1 MQAYAVGL
9 SWVLV
14 APYMT
19 GCGPYYIL
27 AIPAEVCSHKGP
39 CVACAYA
46 LWVSPAK
53 AVVKFLVVK
62 LLLVQLPTG
71 VTCAVVLAVT
81 WCVQLWQWC
90 KCPSLRVVV
99 TFKHPVG
106 RGDAPGHMLGV
117 LSRWQPPDLPVA
129 RVSVIAAV
137 FGADF
142 RV

>member
-1 MQAYAVGL
+1 M
-9 SWVLV
+9 
-14 APYMT
+14 
-19 GCGPYYIL
+19 
-27 AIPAEVCSHKGP
+27 
-39 CVACAYA
+39 ACAYA

-71 VTCAVVLAVT
+71 VRCAVVLAVT

-90 KCPSLRVVV
+90 TCPSLRGVV

-106 RGDAPGHMLGV
+106 RGDAPGYMLGV
-117 LSRWQPPDLPVA
+117 LSRWQPPDLA